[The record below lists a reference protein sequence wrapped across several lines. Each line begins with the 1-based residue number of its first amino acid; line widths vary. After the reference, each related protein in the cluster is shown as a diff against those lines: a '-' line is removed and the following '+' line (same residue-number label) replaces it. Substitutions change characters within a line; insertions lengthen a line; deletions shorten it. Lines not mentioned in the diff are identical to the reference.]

1 MSDIQFALALDLV
14 TVTCS
19 IVALVRLGRIGHS
32 HPASI
37 YLFFHLTIVTLR
49 LVALV
54 FADSPTLFSGFGSQ
68 FAAVGPDELARAAFI
83 ADLAL
88 VMMSA
93 GSIKAARDDVAR
105 LITTQRRPP
114 GPVRLLSIKKIW
126 IMVAL
131 TAPLGVF
138 ILLNNAMVPG
148 SESYVR
154 VDPREW
160 AGSSW
165 FLLPRTWP
173 GLGLLALIYWY
184 GFAWWLIAPMSLYL
198 LLMVYQGLHRFR
210 VVLPILMMVQIY
222 LDRRRQRWPSA
233 GMAVLLVTA
242 VLVFFPMKT
251 IGRMMQQGESLS
263 SIASRSGEIVSNA
276 LSGRVADQLILDQL
290 ASGLSLSDAGGHLYL
305 GRTYLAL
312 VTLPVP
318 RPLWPEKPGLADHIE
333 ELSTAQRPMAKA
345 GMVLTYLGEAYVNF
359 GWFGILL
366 IPTAIGYGLSRFYFV
381 AYRAPYLSVLRFAY
395 LITACSLIQV
405 YRDGLVSL
413 FVFTFVHMMP
423 LVLLVLLHRRR
434 SRWSAPAGETRPTVL
449 APAGRMAR
457 GRPGPATPVAR

>member
-1 MSDIQFALALDLV
+1 MSDIQFALVLDLI
-14 TVTCS
+14 TVACS
-19 IVALVRLGRIGHS
+19 IAALVRLGRIGHS

-54 FADSPTLFSGFGSQ
+54 FADAPTLFSGFGSQ
-68 FAAVGPDELARAAFI
+68 FAAIGLDELSRAALV
-83 ADLAL
+83 ADLGL
-88 VMMSA
+88 VVLTA
-93 GSIKAARDDVAR
+93 GAIKASRDDVVHLVATR
-105 LITTQRRPP
+105 GRPP
-114 GPVRLLSIKKIW
+114 TPVRLLSVKKIW

-131 TAPLGVF
+131 TVPLGVF
-138 ILLNNAMVPG
+138 MLLNHAMMPG
-148 SESYVR
+148 SEAYVR

-160 AGSSW
+160 SGSSW

-184 GFAWWLIAPMSLYL
+184 GFAWWLVAPMSVYL
-198 LLMVYQGLHRFR
+198 LLMVFQGLHRFR

-222 LDRRRQRWPSA
+222 LDRRRRRWPTV
-233 GMAVLLVTA
+233 GMAMLLVSA

-263 SIASRSGEIVSNA
+263 SIASRSSEIVSNA
-276 LSGRVADQLILDQL
+276 LGGRVADQLILDQL
-290 ASGLSLSDAGGHLYL
+290 ASGMALSDADGHLYL

-318 RPLWPEKPGLADHIE
+318 RPIWPEKPGLADHIE
-333 ELSTAQRPMAKA
+333 EISTAQRPMAKT

-359 GWFGILL
+359 GWLGVLL
-366 IPTAIGYGLSRFYFV
+366 IPAAIGYGLSRFYFV

-413 FVFTFVHMMP
+413 FVFTLVHMMP
-423 LVLLVLLHRRR
+423 LVVLVLLHRRR
-434 SRWSAPAGETRPTVL
+434 SRWSVPAEVARPAVL
-449 APAGRMAR
+449 APATRLTR
-457 GRPGPATPVAR
+457 GRAGSAAPGAR

>member
-1 MSDIQFALALDLV
+1 MSDIQFALVLDLI
-14 TVTCS
+14 TVACS
-19 IVALVRLGRIGHS
+19 IGALVRLARIGHS

-54 FADSPTLFSGFGSQ
+54 FADAPTLFSGFGSQ
-68 FAAVGPDELARAAFI
+68 FAAVGPDELARAAFV
-83 ADLAL
+83 ADAAL
-88 VMMSA
+88 VMLTV
-93 GSIKAARDDVAR
+93 GSIRASRDDVRHLLATR
-105 LITTQRRPP
+105 GEPP
-114 GPVRLLSIKKIW
+114 APVRILSIKKIW

-131 TAPLGVF
+131 TLPLGVF
-138 ILLNNAMVPG
+138 MLLNHAMMPG
-148 SESYVR
+148 SDAYVR

-184 GFAWWLIAPMSLYL
+184 GFAWWLVAPMSVYL
-198 LLMVYQGLHRFR
+198 LLMVFQGLHRFR

-222 LDRRRQRWPSA
+222 LDRRRRRWPTA
-233 GMAVLLVTA
+233 GMVMLLLGA

-251 IGRMMQQGESLS
+251 IGKMMQQGESLS
-263 SIASRSGEIVSNA
+263 SIASRSGEILSNA

-290 ASGLSLSDAGGHLYL
+290 ASGMTLSDGDGQLYL

-333 ELSTAQRPMAKA
+333 DLSTAQRPMAKT

-359 GWFGILL
+359 GWLGVLL
-366 IPTAIGYGLSRFYFV
+366 APAVIGYGLSRFYFV

-413 FVFTFVHMMP
+413 FVFTLVHMMP
-423 LVLLVLLHRRR
+423 LVVLILLHRRR
-434 SRWSAPAGETRPTVL
+434 SRWSVPAEARPPVL
-449 APAGRMAR
+449 APAAGFSR
-457 GRPGPATPVAR
+457 GRPGTVAPAAR